1 MIGIFNVMI
10 FTVILKSKGN
20 QENSGGCAIHIA
32 VAGFVEAY
40 NSYDQEEETHSSD
53 SSG

>member
-1 MIGIFNVMI
+1 MKKKKTLSFITVLVMI

-40 NSYDQEEETHSSD
+40 NS
-53 SSG
+53 